1 MIEGPY
7 WSIDIKGLEKAISE
21 QLSERNFIFESIS
34 VLHQFDVCDMKNKFI
49 TILDGDNK
57 ARQILW
63 ITSVPS
69 EDTKFYEIAKDICD
83 GIIDRH
89 PNRVRYR
96 KYKVYCQHCGAP
108 IQINEPSCPYCG
120 QPYVEF
126 NYVLDEEE

>member
-1 MIEGPY
+1 MIEEPY
-7 WSIDIKGLEKAISE
+7 WPIAIKSLEKAVSE

-34 VLHQFDVCDMKNKFI
+34 VLHRFNPFDNKNNII

-57 ARQILW
+57 ARQIIW
-63 ITSVPS
+63 STSVTI
-69 EDTKFYEIAKDICD
+69 EDTMFDTLAKDICD

-108 IQINEPSCPYCG
+108 IQINEPNCPYCG

-126 NYVLDEEE
+126 NFKEDI

>member
-1 MIEGPY
+1 MMEGPY
-7 WSIDIKGLEKAISE
+7 WPLAIKSLEKAVSE
-21 QLSERNFIFESIS
+21 QLTERNFIFESIS
-34 VLHQFDVCDMKNKFI
+34 VLHRFNAFDDKDNFI

-63 ITSVPS
+63 STSVPNRHV
-69 EDTKFYEIAKDICD
+69 DEIAKDICD
-83 GIIDRH
+83 AIIDRY

-108 IQINEPSCPYCG
+108 IQINEPNCPYCG

-126 NYVLDEEE
+126 NFKEE

>member
-1 MIEGPY
+1 MFEEPY
-7 WSIDIKGLEKAISE
+7 FPIAIKGLEKAISE

-34 VLHQFDVCDMKNKFI
+34 VLHRFNPFDNKDNII

-63 ITSVPS
+63 STSIPR
-69 EDTKFYEIAKDICD
+69 EDATFDRLAKDICD
-83 GIIDRH
+83 AIIDKH
-89 PNRVRYR
+89 PDRVRYR

-108 IQINEPSCPYCG
+108 IQINEPNCPYCG

-126 NYVLDEEE
+126 NFKEE